1 MSMLS
6 PAAIYK
12 LQQKTPSFDTDN
24 SHQLIKATLEYL
36 AKSLSL
42 MVQKPDQ
49 AEIFQIHS
57 ARALT
62 SIYVLQSSLDFER
75 GGDIANSLFQL
86 YEYSRQQ
93 VLKVMRV
100 PQVQRVRPVQLVQ
113 PEQLVRLVPQ
123 ALPVIPAPLEQP
135 A

>member
-93 VLKVMRV
+93 ILKVMR
-100 PQVQRVRPVQLVQ
+100 QDNSGD
-113 PEQLVRLVPQ
+113 
-123 ALPVIPAPLEQP
+123 LEQ
-135 A
+135 ARHAISEILDAWHQIK

>member
-12 LQQKTPSFDTDN
+12 RQQKTPNFDTDN

-36 AKSLSL
+36 VKNLSL

-49 AEIFQIHS
+49 AEIFQTHS

-75 GGDIANSLFQL
+75 GGDIANSLLQL

-93 VLKVMRV
+93 ILKVMR
-100 PQVQRVRPVQLVQ
+100 QDNSGD
-113 PEQLVRLVPQ
+113 
-123 ALPVIPAPLEQP
+123 LEQ
-135 A
+135 ARHAISEILDAWHQIK

>member
-75 GGDIANSLFQL
+75 GGDIANSLLQL

-93 VLKVMRV
+93 ILKVMR
-100 PQVQRVRPVQLVQ
+100 QDNSGD
-113 PEQLVRLVPQ
+113 
-123 ALPVIPAPLEQP
+123 LEQ
-135 A
+135 AHHAISEILDAWHQIK